1 MSASLF
7 EKTKILIKAIRVIK
21 NWHLYVALYLNL
33 IKSEHIILESR
44 SGMKIKLRVNSTD
57 IMAFTHVWLLH
68 EYDRAEF
75 EIKDTD
81 VVIDIGAHIGL
92 FALFASQFCKNGKI
106 YCFEPVKENFELLES
121 NLVLNNIRNVIS
133 FNAAISINNDNITI
147 YLNKDE
153 SGHSM
158 YVVGSKKI
166 QVKAFTLQD
175 VFDSNKLQKCDFIK
189 IDCEGE
195 EYAIID
201 SLSTT
206 YFNKINKM
214 CIEYHFFDTKPELLQ
229 NMIDK
234 LKTSYSIKTRK
245 ILPSIGFLYA
255 KKNNL

>member
-44 SGMKIKLRVNSTD
+44 NGMKIKLRVNSTD

-68 EYDRAEF
+68 EYDRSEF

-121 NLVLNNIRNVIS
+121 NLMLNNIKNVIS

-158 YVVGSKKI
+158 YVVG
-166 QVKAFTLQD
+166 
-175 VFDSNKLQKCDFIK
+175 
-189 IDCEGE
+189 
-195 EYAIID
+195 
-201 SLSTT
+201 
-206 YFNKINKM
+206 
-214 CIEYHFFDTKPELLQ
+214 
-229 NMIDK
+229 
-234 LKTSYSIKTRK
+234 
-245 ILPSIGFLYA
+245 
-255 KKNNL
+255 

>member
-33 IKSEHIILESR
+33 IKDEHVILESR
-44 SGMKIKLRVNSTD
+44 NGTKIKLRVNSTD

-68 EYDRAEF
+68 EYDRTEF
-75 EIKDTD
+75 EITNTD
-81 VVIDIGAHIGL
+81 IVIDIGAHIGL

-106 YCFEPVKENFELLES
+106 YCFEPVKENFEVLES
-121 NLVLNNIRNVIS
+121 NLILNNIKNVIAV
-133 FNAAISINNDNITI
+133 NAAISTSNEKITI
-147 YLNKDE
+147 YLNEDE

-158 YVVGSKKI
+158 YVTGTKKI
-166 QVKAFTLQD
+166 QVKSFTLQN
-175 VFDSNKLQKCDFIK
+175 VFDSNKLEKCNFIK

-201 SLSTT
+201 SLSTP

-214 CIEYHFFDTKPELLQ
+214 CIEYHFVDTKPELLE
-229 NMIDK
+229 NMIKK
-234 LKTSYSIKTRK
+234 LKTSYSIHTRK

-255 KKNNL
+255 KKN

>member
-44 SGMKIKLRVNSTD
+44 NGMKIKLRVNSTD

-68 EYDRAEF
+68 EYDRSEF
-75 EIKDTD
+75 EINDTD
-81 VVIDIGAHIGL
+81 IVIDIGAHIGL

-106 YCFEPVKENFELLES
+106 YCFEPVKENFRLLEA
-121 NLVLNNIRNVIS
+121 NLILNNIKNIIAV
-133 FNAAISINNDNITI
+133 NAAISTNNENVII
-147 YLNKDE
+147 YLNEDE

-158 YVVGSKKI
+158 YVTGSKKI
-166 QVKAFTLQD
+166 QVKSFTLQD

-195 EYAIID
+195 EYEIID
-201 SLSTT
+201 SLSIP
-206 YFNKINKM
+206 YFDKINKM
-214 CIEYHFFDTKPELLQ
+214 CIEYHFVDTKPELLQ
-229 NMIDK
+229 NMINK
-234 LKTSYSIKTRK
+234 LETSYAVHTRK

-255 KKNNL
+255 KKTNL

>member
-33 IKSEHIILESR
+33 IKDEHVILESR
-44 SGMKIKLRVNSTD
+44 NGTKIKLRVNSTD

-68 EYDRAEF
+68 EYDRTEF
-75 EIKDTD
+75 EITNTD
-81 VVIDIGAHIGL
+81 IVIDIGAHIGL

-106 YCFEPVKENFELLES
+106 YCFEPVKENFEVLES
-121 NLVLNNIRNVIS
+121 NLILNNIKNVIAV
-133 FNAAISINNDNITI
+133 NAAISTSNEKITI
-147 YLNKDE
+147 YLNEDE

-158 YVVGSKKI
+158 YVTGTKKI
-166 QVKAFTLQD
+166 QVKSFTLQN
-175 VFDSNKLQKCDFIK
+175 VFDSNKLEKCNFIK

-195 EYAIID
+195 EYKIID
-201 SLSTT
+201 SLSTP

-214 CIEYHFFDTKPELLQ
+214 CIEYHFVDTKPELLE
-229 NMIDK
+229 NMIKK
-234 LKTSYSIKTRK
+234 LKTSYSIHTRK

-255 KKNNL
+255 KKN

>member
-21 NWHLYVALYLNL
+21 NWHLYVGLYLNL

-68 EYDRAEF
+68 EYDRTEF
-75 EIKDTD
+75 EINDTD
-81 VVIDIGAHIGL
+81 IVIDIGAHIGL

-166 QVKAFTLQD
+166 QVKSFTLQD

-206 YFNKINKM
+206 YFNKNK
-214 CIEYHFFDTKPELLQ
+214 
-229 NMIDK
+229 
-234 LKTSYSIKTRK
+234 
-245 ILPSIGFLYA
+245 
-255 KKNNL
+255 

>member
-7 EKTKILIKAIRVIK
+7 EKTKILIKAIKVIK

-33 IKSEHIILESR
+33 IKSEHIILES
-44 SGMKIKLRVNSTD
+44 SNGMKIKLRVNSTD

-68 EYDRAEF
+68 EYDRSEF

-121 NLVLNNIRNVIS
+121 NLMLNNIKNVIS

-153 SGHSM
+153 
-158 YVVGSKKI
+158 
-166 QVKAFTLQD
+166 LE
-175 VFDSNKLQKCDFIK
+175 KCYFIK

-201 SLSTT
+201 SLSTP